1 MTTNDQIQSLLQR
14 VERLLRTWS
23 HLVPYVEKIV
33 SDAEYA
39 AQKWE
44 QGSR

>member
-14 VERLLRTWS
+14 VERLLRTWN

-33 SDAEYA
+33 SDAER
-39 AQKWE
+39 QSQQWKV
-44 QGSR
+44 S